1 MPDEKTV
8 MTPWGY
14 AVASCDGTI
23 PPLITPAQLEEA
35 TGGRFGAD
43 TPGIST
49 VLDGV
54 SAVIRDACGWHVSPP
69 LPVVER
75 TQGPGR
81 MLALRS
87 LMVHEVESVEECGA
101 ALGDGQW
108 QWRADGAIRRAC
120 WRSWPGEYGSVVVRY
135 VSGIPSTMAPA
146 LVTVAAQVA
155 SNALA
160 APAGV
165 RSEQAGNVSISY
177 NQTASGVSGGVRLL
191 DSDLAMLRPYMLGE
205 VLS

>member
-1 MPDEKTV
+1 MDENLAP
-8 MTPWGY
+8 TPWGY
-14 AVASCDGTI
+14 WVECKGGKL
-23 PPLITPAQLEEA
+23 PPLITPDQLDAA
-35 TGGRFGAD
+35 TGGRFGWC
-43 TPGIST
+43 TPGVDA
-49 VLDGV
+49 VLDAV
-54 SAVIRDACGWHVSPP
+54 SAAIRDACGWHVSPP

-87 LMVHEVESVEECGA
+87 LMVTGVESVAECGA
-101 ALGDGQW
+101 ELAEGQYE
-108 QWRADGAIRRAC
+108 WRMDGALRRAC
-120 WRSWPGEYGSVVVRY
+120 WRSWPGAYRSVEVRY
-135 VSGIPSTMAPA
+135 TSGIPSEMAPA
-146 LVTVAAQVA
+146 LAAVASQLA